1 MGSWRSPCAPPPRA
15 WPARGFAKGDVF
27 AHYAPN
33 LPEYAVAFH
42 AVAMA
47 GGVNTTANPL
57 LTAGELADQ
66 LRDCGARLLVTVP
79 PLLEKAAAAAE
90 RAGVEEI
97 FVYGEAAGAT
107 PFASLLQPG
116 GRPPQ
121 VVIDPASD
129 VVALPYSSGTTGL
142 PKGVMLTH
150 RNLVANI
157 CQVTS
162 QGFRE
167 DERVI
172 ACLPFFHIYGLVSL
186 MNLPLYGGATVVTM
200 PRFDLAEFLRVVQDY
215 RITRALVVPPIVL
228 ALAKHPLVDEFDLSS
243 LEFMN
248 SGAAPLSAELEV
260 ACGKRLGCRM
270 QQGYGLTETSPTT
283 HWVNDD
289 LAGQMPGLIGPPV
302 PNTECRIIDVA
313 TGEDAPAGEPGELCI
328 RGVRGRLGVFLRGVP
343 RRRAGQHE
351 PGRGQGGCGQSAA
364 DPRVAG
370 VRPGAGVR
378 HRPDLLQRH
387 RERQVHEHVPGKARG
402 EHQRP
407 QLAPPALTR
416 RDQPQIPEIDLELTA
431 RRPVIDPR
439 GHLAARPAP
448 LSREP
453 VQRPLR
459 HHYAL
464 PGQQD
469 PDLHHRH
476 LALDPRG
483 DLLMAGLQ
491 LRPPLAVPVRPH
503 RPDHRHDLPDQLIGE
518 LLLTSRAGQA
528 GRHRGRHVTLA
539 CLAVNAGLRG
549 HRPLA
554 LPREP
559 GPQHLSDLDH

>member
-1 MGSWRSPCAPPPRA
+1 MIIRSPFPDVEIPDVSITDFVLADAGERGDKPAFIDAPSGRTLSYGQLAESVRA
-15 WPARGFAKGDVF
+15 AAAGLAGRGFAKGDVF

-57 LTAGELADQ
+57 LTAGELAAQ

-121 VVIDPASD
+121 VVINPASD

-162 QGFRE
+162 QGFPE

-289 LAGQMPGLIGPPV
+289 LAGQMPGSIGPPV
-302 PNTECRIIDVA
+302 PNTECRILDVA

-328 RGVRGRLGVFLRGVP
+328 RGPQVMKGYLNNPEATARAIDPDGWLHTGDVARVEEDGSLRIVDRLKEMIKYKGYQIAPAELEAVLLTHPAIADAAVIPVP
-343 RRRAGQHE
+343 DEQAGE
-351 PGRGQGGCGQSAA
+351 VPKAFVVPGGPITAEEVTRFVAG
-364 DPRVAG
+364 RVAPYKKLRAVEIVEEIPKSPSG
-370 VRPGAGVR
+370 KVLRRV
-378 HRPDLLQRH
+378 LIE
-387 RERQVHEHVPGKARG
+387 RER
-402 EHQRP
+402 
-407 QLAPPALTR
+407 
-416 RDQPQIPEIDLELTA
+416 TA
-431 RRPVIDPR
+431 
-439 GHLAARPAP
+439 AM
-448 LSREP
+448 
-453 VQRPLR
+453 
-459 HHYAL
+459 
-464 PGQQD
+464 PGQD
-469 PDLHHRH
+469 R
-476 LALDPRG
+476 
-483 DLLMAGLQ
+483 
-491 LRPPLAVPVRPH
+491 
-503 RPDHRHDLPDQLIGE
+503 
-518 LLLTSRAGQA
+518 
-528 GRHRGRHVTLA
+528 
-539 CLAVNAGLRG
+539 
-549 HRPLA
+549 
-554 LPREP
+554 
-559 GPQHLSDLDH
+559 